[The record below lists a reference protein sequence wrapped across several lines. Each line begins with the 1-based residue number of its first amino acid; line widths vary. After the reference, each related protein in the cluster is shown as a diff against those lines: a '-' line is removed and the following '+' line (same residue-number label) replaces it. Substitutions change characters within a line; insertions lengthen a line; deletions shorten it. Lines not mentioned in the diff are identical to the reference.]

1 MFVAKRNRR
10 LAGATHFI
18 HNEEQQR
25 YHDKHRDD
33 ARVGTRLEDASN
45 GSAAGKR
52 SGQRE
57 KKGKQG
63 NTGSC
68 HSIEEKD
75 VEEYGRRRG
84 AME

>member
-1 MFVAKRNRR
+1 LFVAKRNRQ
-10 LAGATHFI
+10 LAGTTHFV

-25 YHDKHRDD
+25 YHDKHRYD
-33 ARVGTRLEDASN
+33 ARVGTRLKDASN
-45 GSAAGKR
+45 GIAAGER
-52 SGQRE
+52 GGQRE

-68 HSIEEKD
+68 HGIEEKD

-84 AME
+84 AVE

>member
-10 LAGATHFI
+10 LAGATHFVY
-18 HNEEQQR
+18 NEEQQR
-25 YHDKHRDD
+25 YHDKYRDD

-45 GSAAGKR
+45 GSAASERG
-52 SGQRE
+52 GQRE
-57 KKGKQG
+57 KKDKQR

-84 AME
+84 AVE